1 MKEKL
6 QNSGSSIKIMSGVK
20 DVNEGG
26 ERLQTINFEF
36 KSYAAVRALVY
47 QARALK
53 NQYLIEQFM
62 RLKRKEQEANSAK
75 NKKESKCLLNEVK
88 YIFYV

>member
-1 MKEKL
+1 MKEKS

-47 QARALK
+47 
-53 NQYLIEQFM
+53 
-62 RLKRKEQEANSAK
+62 
-75 NKKESKCLLNEVK
+75 
-88 YIFYV
+88 